1 MRPRSHKQ
9 QMIAIIDELEN
20 ENILLKNMLV
30 EKGVSIDN
38 IDYTLKKV
46 GLGSNA
52 PSMNNWK
59 ILK

>member
-9 QMIAIIDELEN
+9 QMVAIIDELEN

-30 EKGVSIDN
+30 EKGVSIDS